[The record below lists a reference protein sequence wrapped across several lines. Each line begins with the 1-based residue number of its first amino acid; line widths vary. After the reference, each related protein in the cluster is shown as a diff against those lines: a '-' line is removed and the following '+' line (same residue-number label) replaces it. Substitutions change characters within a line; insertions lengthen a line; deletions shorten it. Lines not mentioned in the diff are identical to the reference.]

1 MGGVGACLTEAM
13 GLRRAKAGGAAELE
27 PPQGARQHEGQG
39 SVSVPGQAGLALVSI
54 AVAGLKVGTTT
65 VKSVRSAGLQVG
77 KDTRMGTSSDAFEY
91 AIKKDVRNNPI
102 VREVDERR
110 LQEQWRSVAVGV
122 LFVGVLLF
130 SGWQRVELLQHGYRV
145 EQMQKERGDEE
156 EINRHLRL
164 EIETLKAPQR
174 IEKMAIDD
182 LKLVAPETGAA
193 IVIERVVPPE
203 PPATSVVA
211 KALE

>member
-1 MGGVGACLTEAM
+1 MA
-13 GLRRAKAGGAAELE
+13 
-27 PPQGARQHEGQG
+27 
-39 SVSVPGQAGLALVSI
+39 
-54 AVAGLKVGTTT
+54 
-65 VKSVRSAGLQVG
+65 
-77 KDTRMGTSSDAFEY
+77 TSSEAFEY

-110 LQEQWRSVAVGV
+110 LQEQWRSVAIGV

-145 EQMQKERGDEE
+145 EQMQKDRGDEV

-174 IEKMAIDD
+174 IERMAIDD
-182 LKLVAPETGAA
+182 LKLIAPENGAA
-193 IVIERVVPPE
+193 IVIERVVPPDP
-203 PPATSVVA
+203 PPASVVA
-211 KALE
+211 TVLE